1 MSDRVAQGR
10 AVRIVAWMLVFVAP
24 AAAVASWFTPRP
36 DLDEDDAAETALGAL
51 SDVGFDDAAVDEVE
65 RSVHEPE
72 DGAPVD
78 VWVVHAEVDGER
90 IELRV
95 QQSVG
100 QLVYVDDR
108 IGPDDTE
115 RLLTDDEFER
125 MGDYRNDAT
134 LGRWALRN
142 GLASANAVLIAVVA
156 YVLAKRSQ
164 RLWEDG

>member
-1 MSDRVAQGR
+1 MSQSR
-10 AVRIVAWMLVFVAP
+10 AVRILAWMLVFVAP

-36 DLDEDDAAETALGAL
+36 DLDEDDASETALGAL
-51 SDVGFDDAAVDEVE
+51 TEVGFDDARVGDIE

-72 DGAPVD
+72 DGEPVD
-78 VWVVHAEVDGER
+78 VWVVLAEVDGEE

-95 QQSVG
+95 QESVG

-115 RLLTDDEFER
+115 RLLTDAEFEQ

-134 LGRWALRN
+134 LGRWARRN
-142 GLASANAVLIAVVA
+142 GVASMSAVLIAVVA
-156 YVLAKRSQ
+156 YVLAKRSH
-164 RLWEDG
+164 RLWETD

>member
-1 MSDRVAQGR
+1 VTDAMAQGR
-10 AVRIVAWMLVFVAP
+10 AVRILAWMLVFVAP

-51 SDVGFDDAAVDEVE
+51 AEVGIDDARVDEVE

-72 DGAPVD
+72 DGEPVD
-78 VWVVHAEVDGER
+78 VWVVVAEVGGEE

-95 QQSVG
+95 QESVG

-115 RLLTDDEFER
+115 RLLTDGEFER

-134 LGRWALRN
+134 LGRWARRN
-142 GLASANAVLIAVVA
+142 AVASATAVLIAVVS
-156 YVLAKRSQ
+156 YVLARRSH
-164 RLWEDG
+164 RLWETG

>member
-1 MSDRVAQGR
+1 MIDGMPLGR
-10 AVRIVAWMLVFVAP
+10 AVRILAWMLVFVAP

-36 DLDEDDAAETALGAL
+36 DLDEDDASETALGAL
-51 SDVGFDDAAVDEVE
+51 AEVGFEDATVDEVE

-78 VWVVHAEVDGER
+78 VWVVFADVDGER

-95 QQSVG
+95 QESVG

-108 IGPDDTE
+108 IGPDDAQ
-115 RLLTDDEFER
+115 RLLTDAEFEQ

-142 GLASANAVLIAVVA
+142 GLASATAVLIAVMA
-156 YVLAKRSQ
+156 YVLARRSH
-164 RLWEDG
+164 RLWEDT